1 MVVVVGGVVGLSAL
15 AFLAFFFLN
24 RRRVGNSSNILGPW
38 MRFNRVHDQ
47 QSWEPPKLY
56 DPADPST
63 FPSPL
68 PGGNSLNPGKYK
80 TNTYERKMGTYQ
92 DGRYSGAAEL

>member
-15 AFLAFFFLN
+15 AFLALFFLN
-24 RRRVGNSSNILGPW
+24 RRRAWNASNILGPW
-38 MRFNRVHDQ
+38 MRFNPAHDQ
-47 QSWEPPKLY
+47 QSWKPPKLY

-68 PGGNSLNPGKYK
+68 PGGNPFNPGRYE
-80 TNTYERKMGTYQ
+80 TNTYQHKTDTYQ